1 MFRVKMENARGQVQ
15 YKWYQ
20 DAEIAHTVAY
30 IIVKNKDFDV
40 VTVENLK
47 EKKIE
52 KIYKRA

>member
-1 MFRVKMENARGQVQ
+1 MFRLKMENSRGQVQ

-20 DAEIAHTVAY
+20 DAKTAHTVAY

-47 EKKIE
+47 EKKVE

>member
-1 MFRVKMENARGQVQ
+1 MFRLKMENARGQVQ

-20 DAEIAHTVAY
+20 DAKTAHTVAY